1 MRLRIQG
8 AKTARGCATTRQL
21 GSRLRA
27 RRRSYIWQDY
37 PSSSLGLV
45 SLSLGIPLET
55 SLDYIFMT
63 GMS

>member
-37 PSSSLGLV
+37 PLGLV